1 MTIKTAT
8 MNGAEVWLVPGA
20 GKSHTIHTT
29 LDDAEWQQNA
39 NMLRKRNEAD
49 RQAAQAEQI
58 AQSERDNRAMDEH
71 GFFGRL
77 TALKRARVLS
87 TLNRTIRVNGTLGTR
102 REIIEYLVCSG
113 YRVVHC
119 RGRRELTIEGRFLI
133 ESDITKT
140 GMDYA
145 EYLGQTG

>member
-8 MNGAEVWLVPGA
+8 MNGALVWLVPGA
-20 GKSHTIHTT
+20 GRSHTIHKT

-39 NMLRKRNEAD
+39 NMLRERNKAE
-49 RQAAQAEQI
+49 RQAEQAEQA
-58 AQSERDNRAMDEH
+58 AQSERDKRAMEAH
-71 GFFGRL
+71 GFFGPM
-77 TALKRARVLS
+77 TAIKRARVIA

-102 REIIEYLVCSG
+102 MDLIEKLVCDG

-119 RGRRELTIEGRFLI
+119 RGRRELTIGERFLI

-145 EYLGQTG
+145 EYLGQAG